1 MEKLYSWCTSLSEK
15 LDISEYEYWNY
26 VEDYFVNTP
35 VCFNVF
41 IIGAISA
48 LVIAVIYYFL
58 ICNKSFALAKRYFW
72 AITVF
77 VTFLTSLIISISV
90 VKGTDGGDPEESTG
104 LYASS
109 YLTQEKLVNS
119 TNGNEEAITEYNVQ
133 ADNYRVALSSGIEL
147 LPMEIA
153 IVNAF
158 YSILFYLL
166 FSLIFKKYTTHGKA
180 IPW

>member
-1 MEKLYSWCTSLSEK
+1 MEKLYSWCTSLGEK
-15 LDISEYEYWNY
+15 LESSEYVEYFY
-26 VEDYFVNTP
+26 DYFVETAICINL
-35 VCFNVF
+35 F
-41 IIGAISA
+41 IIGVVSA
-48 LVIAVIYYFL
+48 LVIALIYYFI

-72 AITVF
+72 TITVF
-77 VTFLTSLIISISV
+77 VTFLTSLVISNSV
-90 VKGTDGGDPEESTG
+90 IMGNDNGDPEESSG
-104 LYASS
+104 IYFKS
-109 YLTQEKLVNS
+109 YET
-119 TNGNEEAITEYNVQ
+119 EENLLDMAGDNTEVRIDISNM
-133 ADNYRVALSSGIEL
+133 AENYRESLRSGEEL